1 MKNREVKMKPAHNL
15 ERRDK
20 ARFPYVCPISVKDL
34 MSGESCSA
42 RMFNYSDTG
51 IYFES
56 DALLE
61 PSTEVYIGLCHS
73 LFEDRPSDYTCYRT
87 TIMWRKEL
95 KVDAHFFYGYGTQ
108 VLLPES
114 PGKAKPHRKERRHP
128 RRPFNR
134 QVRFAVDHTIS
145 EGHSVDISPSG
156 VFVKSGKL
164 VRTGQIITLKIPDK
178 TGKDVF
184 VQGKVVWSNADGFGL
199 KFILK

>member
-1 MKNREVKMKPAHNL
+1 MNPASNL

-20 ARFPYVCPISVKDL
+20 ARLAYVCPIIVKDL
-34 MSGESCSA
+34 ISGESCTA

-61 PSTEVYIGLCHS
+61 SGTEVYVGLSHS
-73 LFEDRPSDYTCYRT
+73 PFEDRPSDYTCHRT

-95 KVDAHFFYGYGTQ
+95 GEDAHFFYGYGTQ
-108 VLLPES
+108 VLLSERL
-114 PGKAKPHRKERRHP
+114 GKTKSNRKHRKHA
-128 RRPFNR
+128 RRPLNR
-134 QVRFAVDHTIS
+134 KVRFAADLTIS
-145 EGHSVDISPSG
+145 EGHAADISPSG
-156 VFVKSGKL
+156 VFVKSGKR
-164 VRTGQIITLKIPDK
+164 VRVGQVITLGIPDK

-199 KFILK
+199 KFISK